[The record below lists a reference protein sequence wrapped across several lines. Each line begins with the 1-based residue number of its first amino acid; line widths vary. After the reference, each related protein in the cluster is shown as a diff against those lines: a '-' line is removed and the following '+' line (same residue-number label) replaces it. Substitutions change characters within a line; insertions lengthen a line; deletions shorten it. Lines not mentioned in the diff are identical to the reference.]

1 MAQPPPDQGGKGQ
14 GGSGPGQRTSTSG
27 STPAARTNTGT
38 GIPRTATSGSTPA
51 ARTNTGTGIPRT
63 ATGEQ
68 AVRRSPT
75 LSSLPNVRA
84 GVNAFE
90 LGAVPDSKS
99 YKKKIDRSA
108 FDGAEEHTQVDA
120 LLGAR
125 RPVMPPPEDESTSV
139 GKTFDGLNAPKEL
152 TSRDLWK
159 AINAP
164 LQSREGRRTA
174 DLYKQVINQFAAG
187 TNPRY
192 EPEDPNRPRAH
203 IFVWD
208 VTRAM
213 NAEIPHFV
221 GPRELSLSQTCDW
234 LRHEAPMRG
243 WRRADA
249 EGAAAAANAGK
260 PAVAIPKD
268 SSVKALAMVRPGE
281 LGPDGRPRFAA
292 AGIKRG
298 NDLSVQEALGVMAV
312 EYFVH
317 E

>member
-1 MAQPPPDQGGKGQ
+1 MAQPPPGQGGKGQ

-27 STPAARTNTGT
+27 STPAART
-38 GIPRTATSGSTPA
+38 S
-51 ARTNTGTGIPRT
+51 
-63 ATGEQ
+63 TGEQ

-90 LGAVPDSKS
+90 LGSVPDSKS
-99 YKKKIDRSA
+99 YKKSIDKSA
-108 FDGAEEHTQVDA
+108 FDGEEGHTQVNA

-125 RPVMPPPEDESTSV
+125 RPVTPPTEEESTSV
-139 GKTFDGLNAPKEL
+139 GKAFDGTNPPQEL
-152 TSRDLWK
+152 TSRDVWK

-164 LQSREGRRTA
+164 LQSREGRRSA
-174 DLYKQVINQFAAG
+174 ELYKQVINQFAAG
-187 TNPRY
+187 HNPRY
-192 EPEDPNRPRAH
+192 EPEEPSRPRAH

-213 NAEIPHFV
+213 NAELPHFV

-243 WRRADA
+243 WRRADVDT
-249 EGAAAAANAGK
+249 AAAAANEGK
-260 PAVAIPKD
+260 PVVAIPRD
-268 SSVKALAMVRPGE
+268 SSVKAMAMVRPGE
-281 LGPDGRPRFAA
+281 LDPDGRPRFAA
-292 AGIKRG
+292 AGLKRG
-298 NDLSVQEALGVMAV
+298 NDLSTREALGVMAV
-312 EYFVH
+312 EYFFH

>member
-1 MAQPPPDQGGKGQ
+1 MAQPPPGQGGKGQ

-27 STPAARTNTGT
+27 ATPAARTNPGT
-38 GIPRTATSGSTPA
+38 GLPRTATSGSTPA
-51 ARTNTGTGIPRT
+51 ART

-90 LGAVPDSKS
+90 LGAIPDSKS

-125 RPVMPPPEDESTSV
+125 RVVTPPPEEESTSV
-139 GKTFDGLNAPKEL
+139 GKVFDGTTPPKEL

-174 DLYKQVINQFAAG
+174 DLYKQVLNQFAAG
-187 TNPRY
+187 HNPRY
-192 EPEDPNRPRAH
+192 EPEEPSRLRAH

-213 NAEIPHFV
+213 NAELPHFV
-221 GPRELSLSQTCDW
+221 GARELSLAQTCDW
-234 LRHEAPMRG
+234 LRQEAPMRG

-260 PAVAIPKD
+260 PVVAVPRD
-268 SSVKALAMVRPGE
+268 SSVRAIAMVRPGE

-292 AGIKRG
+292 AGLKRG
-298 NDLSVQEALGVMAV
+298 NDLSTQEALGVFAV
-312 EYFVH
+312 EYFFH
-317 E
+317 D

>member
-38 GIPRTATSGSTPA
+38 GIPRTATSSSTPA
-51 ARTNTGTGIPRT
+51 ART

-75 LSSLPNVRA
+75 LSGLPNVRV

-90 LGAVPDSKS
+90 LGAIPDSKS
-99 YKKKIDRSA
+99 YKKRIDKSA
-108 FDGAEEHTQVDA
+108 FDGAEEQTHTGA

-125 RPVMPPPEDESTSV
+125 RPAMPPPEEESTSV
-139 GKTFDGLNAPKEL
+139 GKTFDGTNPPKEL
-152 TSRDLWK
+152 ASRDLWK

-164 LQSREGRRTA
+164 LQSREGRRTP
-174 DLYKQVINQFAAG
+174 DLYTQVINQFAAG
-187 TNPRY
+187 NNPRY
-192 EPEDPNRPRAH
+192 EPDDPSRPRAH

-221 GPRELSLSQTCDW
+221 GPRELSLAQTSDW
-234 LRHEAPMRG
+234 LRHEGPMRG

-249 EGAAAAANAGK
+249 ESALAAANAGK
-260 PAVAIPKD
+260 PVVAIPKD
-268 SSVKALAMVRPGE
+268 SNVKGMSMVRPGE
-281 LGPDGRPRFAA
+281 LGPDGRPRFAS
-292 AGIKRG
+292 AGLNRG
-298 NDLSVQEALGVMAV
+298 NDLSAKEALGVMAV
-312 EYFVH
+312 EYYFH
-317 E
+317 D